1 MDKRLLLDLARK
13 SILQKFDK
21 NIEIDKILLK
31 QKYPFLS
38 EKRASF
44 VTINKDGKL
53 RGCIGSLIATKSLL
67 DDLLSNSYMAA
78 FEDPRFFELSE
89 TEFKE
94 CEIELSILS
103 HPKELIYKDFDDL
116 KEKLIPNIH
125 GVILEFDGRRST
137 FLPQVWQM
145 LPKFEDFFAQLCYK
159 GSFEIDENFRPK
171 VYTYEVEII
180 K

>member
-1 MDKRLLLDLARK
+1 MDKQLILELSKKA
-13 SILQKFDK
+13 ILQKFDK
-21 NIEIDKILLK
+21 NIEIDKIILK

-44 VTINKDGKL
+44 VTINKYGKL

-67 DDLLSNSYMAA
+67 DDLVSNSYMAA
-78 FEDPRFFELSE
+78 FEDPRFFELSIE
-89 TEFKE
+89 EFKE
-94 CEIELSILS
+94 CEIEISILS
-103 HPKELIYKDFDDL
+103 HPQELNYKDFNDL
-116 KEKLIPNIH
+116 KDKLIPNIH

-145 LPKFEDFFAQLCYK
+145 LPKFEDFFAQLCFK
-159 GSFEIDENFRPK
+159 GSFEIDEKFKPK
-171 VYTYEVEII
+171 VYTYEVELI